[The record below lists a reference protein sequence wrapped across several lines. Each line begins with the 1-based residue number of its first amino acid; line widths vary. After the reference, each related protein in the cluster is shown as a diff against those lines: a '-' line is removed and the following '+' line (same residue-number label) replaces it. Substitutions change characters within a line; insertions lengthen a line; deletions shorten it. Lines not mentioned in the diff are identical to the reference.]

1 MPQPG
6 DLDPYAGARSFY
18 GSELRRLRE
27 AAGMPRTESGDKVFC
42 SGTYIGLFEM
52 AERAVPVAV
61 DGLRV
66 SAEAVVAAQA
76 LGQCTSENTEQPAVS
91 EYVVGHTSPK
101 SLRR

>member
-1 MPQPG
+1 M
-6 DLDPYAGARSFY
+6 
-18 GSELRRLRE
+18 
-27 AAGMPRTESGDKVFC
+27 FC
-42 SGTYIGLFEM
+42 SGTYIVLFEM

-76 LGQCTSENTEQPAVS
+76 PGQYTSENTKQPAVS
-91 EYVVGHTSPK
+91 EYVVGHASPK